1 MKLNRIVVGVDLC
14 QRSVDAARWTAL
26 EFAPDAE
33 IVLLHAVDL
42 PRPPRAV
49 RGAMASA
56 DRVADNASL
65 GARARLAEL
74 GPWVDEKRVVTE
86 VVVGHP
92 SDCLVVAVDT
102 RAADLLVV
110 GDHGCERGVWEF
122 LGTTAEHVVQEA
134 AVPVLVARGPLS
146 GPPLRILAAVDP
158 SSAGRRVLS
167 WAVFLGLHLNAEV
180 VALHAVQPVVH
191 APVELIGVLPADE
204 MQAELRG
211 EAERWLE
218 EEAREA
224 CAGRVSIECRVSVG
238 EPVDEIVEAIEREH
252 ADLTVIGSHG
262 APSPVG
268 AVLGSVARAVLR
280 STKGPVLVLGPLCR

>member
-1 MKLNRIVVGVDLC
+1 MKLSRIVVGVDLC
-14 QRSVDAARWTAL
+14 RPSVDAARWTAL

-33 IVLLHAVDL
+33 IVLVHAVDL
-42 PRPPRAV
+42 PRPPRVV
-49 RGAMASA
+49 RGAMAPA
-56 DRVADNASL
+56 DRVVENARL

-74 GPWVDEKRVVTE
+74 GSWVDETRVVTD

-92 SDCLVVAVDT
+92 SDCLVMAADT

-110 GDHGCERGVWEF
+110 GDHGCERGAWEF
-122 LGTTAEHVVQEA
+122 LGTTAEHVVQES

-158 SSAGRRVLS
+158 SSAGRRALS
-167 WAVFLGLHLNAEV
+167 WAAFLGLRLNAEV

-191 APVELIGVLPADE
+191 APVELIGVMPTDE
-204 MQAELRG
+204 MQEDLTG
-211 EAERWLE
+211 DAERWLGD
-218 EEAREA
+218 EAREA
-224 CAGRVSIECRVSVG
+224 CDGRASIECRVAVG
-238 EPVDEIVEAIEREH
+238 EPVDEIVEAIAREH

-280 STKGPVLVLGPLCR
+280 GTNGPVLVVGPLGR